1 MARGPFPHRDDENF
15 RPRDHRSDARQVWRA
30 RLGHHRG
37 CRRVLLPCDDA
48 RNGQAPDACA
58 QLEPEGGSREA
69 EGREEPPGRA
79 TRRSRKAGVTIDLSR
94 VRPGRGADCHALQSK
109 DRTSGPGRLLFLF
122 QRRSTRPRL
131 HRQEDMARLRSLR
144 REQDDREEP
153 RMDQAGWRARRAQP
167 PGDLVHFRSSF
178 QRYSNWGG
186 NTTMI
191 NEQDPNRFYDK
202 DPNRVHYDLA
212 TGKPVE
218 QDVQYPERLAS
229 PNIDPATGRPY
240 PTLAGGT
247 PPQPTFTD
255 PQNPGQPQAIDPNVG
270 VGRPQQHNPAPPFGG
285 YGLPQRDYQA
295 PAVKG
300 VAPRVHVYE
309 ITYHIAYGRHVR
321 PLGQPGP
328 LAFDPNT
335 A

>member
-1 MARGPFPHRDDENF
+1 
-15 RPRDHRSDARQVWRA
+15 
-30 RLGHHRG
+30 
-37 CRRVLLPCDDA
+37 
-48 RNGQAPDACA
+48 
-58 QLEPEGGSREA
+58 
-69 EGREEPPGRA
+69 
-79 TRRSRKAGVTIDLSR
+79 
-94 VRPGRGADCHALQSK
+94 
-109 DRTSGPGRLLFLF
+109 
-122 QRRSTRPRL
+122 
-131 HRQEDMARLRSLR
+131 
-144 REQDDREEP
+144 
-153 RMDQAGWRARRAQP
+153 
-167 PGDLVHFRSSF
+167 
-178 QRYSNWGG
+178 
-186 NTTMI
+186 MI

-335 A
+335 GRPVNQPAMGDPSHPTPNDPNRPWPNPNDPNRPGPPQPWPQQHESNRYDPQTGKEVPYVGKAGDRVEFIQNGPPEKELVVAVDQASAIAALPKQDAPHSIIVESVTNVSSRSALLATDVRTGRPSEIDSTSDRDLDAHGLRGNRGAGWRAGSAPKLKSLRGA